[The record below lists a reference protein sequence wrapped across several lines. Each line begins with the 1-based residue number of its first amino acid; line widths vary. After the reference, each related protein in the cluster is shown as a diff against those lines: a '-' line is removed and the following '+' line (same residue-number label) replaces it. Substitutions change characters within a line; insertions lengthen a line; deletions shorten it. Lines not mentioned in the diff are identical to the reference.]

1 MAATEGATEGC
12 RNPTKI
18 EELQRESQA
27 ADKQMAEAEDEFK
40 HALKKNMVQKAAFAF
55 KVEAINQAMA
65 EVKANMEEDQAE
77 FTDAQCRK
85 KLKRRNTNQEDEE
98 SCVDEGGKRRRQK
111 EAREQLK
118 GPLPLT
124 EFNL

>member
-27 ADKQMAEAEDEFK
+27 ADKQMAEAEDEFQ
-40 HALKKNMVQKAAFAF
+40 HALRKNMFQKAAFAF
-55 KVEAINQAMA
+55 KVEEINQAIA

-77 FTDAQCRK
+77 FIDARCR
-85 KLKRRNTNQEDEE
+85 RRGEV
-98 SCVDEGGKRRRQK
+98 CPRRRQ
-111 EAREQLK
+111 EAK
-118 GPLPLT
+118 T
-124 EFNL
+124 ERGV

>member
-1 MAATEGATEGC
+1 M
-12 RNPTKI
+12 
-18 EELQRESQA
+18 
-27 ADKQMAEAEDEFK
+27 F
-40 HALKKNMVQKAAFAF
+40 QKAAFAF
-55 KVEAINQAMA
+55 KVEEINQAMA

-85 KLKRRNTNQEDEE
+85 KMRRRNTNQEDEE
-98 SCVDEGGKRRRQK
+98 SCVDDGGKRRRQK

-124 EFNL
+124 EFNLRAYAEEED